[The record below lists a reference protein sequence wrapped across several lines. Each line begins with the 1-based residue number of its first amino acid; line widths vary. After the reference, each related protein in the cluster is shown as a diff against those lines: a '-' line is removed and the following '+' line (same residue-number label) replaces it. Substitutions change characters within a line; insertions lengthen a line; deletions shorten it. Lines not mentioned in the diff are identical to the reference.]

1 MALTINEIFYSIQGE
16 STWAGLPFVFIRLT
30 GCNLRC
36 RYCDTQYA
44 YTQGTVWSLDKIL
57 AHVTQL
63 RCQCIAI
70 TGGEPLLQT
79 DTPLLVQ
86 QLIESGF
93 MVTMETNGSQDVG
106 GLDPRCIKVLDVKCP
121 SSGMM
126 AHNFRDNLKRI
137 TRQDQVKFVIA
148 DRADF
153 EFACK
158 TSEHILETLSA
169 QQILFSPVY
178 GVLAADELAQWMLDG
193 HIQARLQIQLHKYL
207 WPHVDRGR

>member
-44 YTQGTVWSLDKIL
+44 YTQGTVWTIDKIL
-57 AHVTQL
+57 AHVAKL
-63 RCQCIAI
+63 RCRHIAV

-79 DTPLLVQ
+79 DTPLLIE
-86 QLIESGF
+86 QLLESGF
-93 MVTMETNGSQDVG
+93 TTTIETNGSQDVG
-106 GLDPRCIKVLDVKCP
+106 VLDPRCIKVVDVKCP
-121 SSGMM
+121 SSEMM
-126 AHNFRDNLKRI
+126 AKNDWNNFKQI
-137 TRQDQVKFVIA
+137 TRHDQVKFVIA
-148 DRADF
+148 DRIDF

-158 TSEHILETLSA
+158 TLETISETLPI
-169 QQILFSPVY
+169 QQILFSPVH
-178 GVLAADELAQWMLDG
+178 GVLAADELAQWMLDS